1 MQYVDATTVKI
12 STLYD
17 TDTQNVG
24 GANLLGVVNVIGA
37 RVDNGSASITGK
49 PKDLTQSF
57 TLNLNSL
64 QVGGTL
70 QGVVGGG
77 TPSVSLTQA
86 VMGIN
91 ESNFGGNVSIGGGPT
106 ISYRG
111 YVNLAVANANVGPAT
126 LTNVSQSMNQALN
139 TVAAAQGVN
148 FNLNQEVTIGTAEG
162 RGCTICSNN
171 IQVAAGSSATITGAF
186 QSIRNT
192 VNIASI
198 GSLSGNSTINQA
210 TSNLVLG
217 GIVLGGSNQLIAL
230 PTTMNATI
238 SGIQVN
244 TSAINAVQ

>member
-1 MQYVDATTVKI
+1 MQYVDATTLSL

-17 TDTQNVG
+17 KDLQNTG
-24 GANLLGVVNVIGA
+24 GSNLKGVVNVIGA
-37 RVDNGSASITGK
+37 RVDNGSASITGT
-49 PKDLTQSF
+49 PTDLTQSF

-64 QVGGTL
+64 GGLKSSQALGTL
-70 QGVVGGG
+70 QGMA
-77 TPSVSLTQA
+77 TQA
-86 VMGIN
+86 VMNLN
-91 ESNFGGNVSIGGGPT
+91 EST
-106 ISYRG
+106 ITGTTPQASYVG

-148 FNLNQEVTIGTAEG
+148 FNLNQEVTTGLREG
-162 RGCTICSNN
+162 QACTLCSNN

-210 TSNLVLG
+210 TSN
-217 GIVLGGSNQLIAL
+217 IVLGGTNQLIAL

-238 SGIQVN
+238 NGIQVN

>member
-1 MQYVDATTVKI
+1 MQYVDATTVTI

-24 GANLLGVVNVIGA
+24 GASLTGVVNVIGA

-49 PKDLTQSF
+49 PNDLTQSF

-70 QGVVGGG
+70 QGVVEGG
-77 TPSVSLTQA
+77 TP
-86 VMGIN
+86 GIVDPGRDATLMRGT
-91 ESNFGGNVSIGGGPT
+91 FGGTSPLEADPQLATV
-106 ISYRG
+106 G

-210 TSNLVLG
+210 TSNLFLHR
-217 GIVLGGSNQLIAL
+217 SWWQ
-230 PTTMNATI
+230 
-238 SGIQVN
+238 Q
-244 TSAINAVQ
+244 SADSAPHHHERYD